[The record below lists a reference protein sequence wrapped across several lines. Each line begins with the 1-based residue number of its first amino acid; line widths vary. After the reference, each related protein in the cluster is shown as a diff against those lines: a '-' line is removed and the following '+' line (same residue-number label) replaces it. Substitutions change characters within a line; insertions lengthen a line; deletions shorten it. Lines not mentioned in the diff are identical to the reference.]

1 LVLESYSRSF
11 LFNPEGARLPIRA
24 GCASFPKEVFMTQAA
39 NIILDRVVLVKVE
52 ANIYGAR
59 KKLKKEDLVL
69 ADGSKLPPED
79 LASLG
84 SKRLLDPDR
93 LTVFNR
99 LKKEAERIC
108 LRVGTR
114 FLGGFV
120 IPSESAAGITLELER
135 IAQDFA
141 SAKAEFLAGYDAAVT
156 DWVVR
161 HPEFAGIIEQAVDS
175 VEFVSTR
182 LSFDFLI
189 VTVGVPDTLPPED
202 IARLE
207 TKIGSLSEQ
216 MFYEI
221 SVEANHLIEQS
232 LLGKDQ
238 VTRNALRPIRRIRD
252 KLDGLGF
259 LDYRVAPVVGTID
272 ALLAR
277 IPDKGAITGSIL
289 QEILATAMLLADP
302 DKTRRHGEGLLAE
315 QSHAMDD
322 DERDREDDLTG
333 TPDLLATADQSLPLP
348 LLSPSVLSDSDIGV
362 AYGQDD
368 PSTAVETD
376 EGGSTVAS
384 RENNEA
390 SPDSDLFSGLFDG
403 IFEDEGAGDAEFND
417 LQREGLD
424 EHTCMAESIG
434 QRSNTTALA
443 AVTIEAYYPDAST
456 SYNAEPETVMTVE
469 DDNDGAGT
477 DPDYWF

>member
-1 LVLESYSRSF
+1 
-11 LFNPEGARLPIRA
+11 
-24 GCASFPKEVFMTQAA
+24 MTQAA

-114 FLGGFV
+114 FLGGFA
-120 IPSESAAGITLELER
+120 IPSELAASITLELER

-189 VTVGVPDTLPPED
+189 VTVGVPEALPPED

-238 VTRNALRPIRRIRD
+238 VTRNALRPIRRMRD
-252 KLDGLGF
+252 KLDGLSF
-259 LDYRVAPVVGTID
+259 LDYRVAPVIGTID

-277 IPDKGAITGSIL
+277 IPGKGAITGSIL

-315 QSHAMDD
+315 QSHSMDD
-322 DERDREDDLTG
+322 AGTEAEDDLAE
-333 TPDLLATADQSLPLP
+333 TPDWLATADQSLVLP
-348 LLSPSVLSDSDIGV
+348 LLSPSMMSDSDIEV

-368 PSTAVETD
+368 SSTLIETE
-376 EGGSTVAS
+376 EGGGTVAS
-384 RENNEA
+384 RESTEP

-403 IFEDEGAGDAEFND
+403 IFEDEGAGDMEFNE

-424 EHTCMAESIG
+424 ELSRMAESTG
-434 QRSNTTALA
+434 QPSNSPVVT
-443 AVTIEAYYPDAST
+443 AVTIEASNPDKSR
-456 SYNAEPETVMTVE
+456 SSNVEPETVMTVD
-469 DDNDGAGT
+469 DDNDDAGT

>member
-1 LVLESYSRSF
+1 
-11 LFNPEGARLPIRA
+11 
-24 GCASFPKEVFMTQAA
+24 MTHEA
-39 NIILDRVVLVKVE
+39 NIILERVVLVKVE

-84 SKRLLDPDR
+84 SKRLLDPDQ

-114 FLGGFV
+114 FLGGFA
-120 IPSESAAGITLELER
+120 IPNEAAAGITAELER

-141 SAKAEFLAGYDAAVT
+141 VAKTEFLAGYDAAVT

-182 LSFDFLI
+182 LSFDYLV
-189 VTVGVPDTLPPED
+189 VTVGLPEALPPED
-202 IARLE
+202 VARLE
-207 TKIGSLSEQ
+207 TKIGSMSEQ

-221 SVEANHLIEQS
+221 SVEANQFIEQS

-238 VTRNALRPIRRIRD
+238 VTRNALRPIRRMRD

-259 LDYRVAPVVGTID
+259 LDYRVAPVVNTID
-272 ALLAR
+272 DLLAR
-277 IPDKGAITGSIL
+277 IPDKGAIAGGIL

-302 DKTRRHGEGLLAE
+302 DKTRRHGEGLLAA
-315 QSHAMDD
+315 QDLPI
-322 DERDREDDLTG
+322 DRYCRG
-333 TPDLLATADQSLPLP
+333 
-348 LLSPSVLSDSDIGV
+348 
-362 AYGQDD
+362 
-368 PSTAVETD
+368 
-376 EGGSTVAS
+376 
-384 RENNEA
+384 
-390 SPDSDLFSGLFDG
+390 
-403 IFEDEGAGDAEFND
+403 
-417 LQREGLD
+417 
-424 EHTCMAESIG
+424 
-434 QRSNTTALA
+434 
-443 AVTIEAYYPDAST
+443 
-456 SYNAEPETVMTVE
+456 
-469 DDNDGAGT
+469 
-477 DPDYWF
+477 

>member
-1 LVLESYSRSF
+1 
-11 LFNPEGARLPIRA
+11 
-24 GCASFPKEVFMTQAA
+24 MTHEA
-39 NIILDRVVLVKVE
+39 NIILERVVLVKVE

-84 SKRLLDPDR
+84 SKRLLDPDQ

-114 FLGGFV
+114 FLGGFA
-120 IPSESAAGITLELER
+120 IPNESAAGITAELER

-141 SAKAEFLAGYDAAVT
+141 VARTQFLAGYNAAVT

-182 LSFDFLI
+182 LSFDYLV
-189 VTVGVPDTLPPED
+189 VTVGLPEALPPED
-202 IARLE
+202 VARLE
-207 TKIGSLSEQ
+207 TKIGSMSEQ

-221 SVEANHLIEQS
+221 SVEANQFIEQS

-238 VTRNALRPIRRIRD
+238 VTRSALRPIRRMRD

-259 LDYRVAPVVGTID
+259 LDYRVAPVVSTID
-272 ALLAR
+272 SLIER
-277 IPDKGAITGSIL
+277 IPDKGAITGGIL

-302 DKTRRHGEGLLAE
+302 DKTRRHGEGLLAAQYLPKADIVE
-315 QSHAMDD
+315 
-322 DERDREDDLTG
+322 DEDSELTVNE
-333 TPDLLATADQSLPLP
+333 PVAVLAIPALALESSLP
-348 LLSPSVLSDSDIGV
+348 V
-362 AYGQDD
+362 
-368 PSTAVETD
+368 D
-376 EGGSTVAS
+376 EILEVNVDNS
-384 RENNEA
+384 NQ
-390 SPDSDLFSGLFDG
+390 SPDGFSGLFDG
-403 IFEDEGAGDAEFND
+403 IFDDDVESENSSGNWAVEVLIAQSNAAAQNYTLTQFKRDDEAE
-417 LQREGLD
+417 LD
-424 EHTCMAESIG
+424 VVTAEE
-434 QRSNTTALA
+434 NT
-443 AVTIEAYYPDAST
+443 EKKSDQ
-456 SYNAEPETVMTVE
+456 
-469 DDNDGAGT
+469 
-477 DPDYWF
+477 DYWF

>member
-1 LVLESYSRSF
+1 
-11 LFNPEGARLPIRA
+11 
-24 GCASFPKEVFMTQAA
+24 MTQAA

-114 FLGGFV
+114 FLGGFA
-120 IPSESAAGITLELER
+120 IPCESAAGITLELER

-141 SAKAEFLAGYDAAVT
+141 HAKAEFLAGYDAAVT

-189 VTVGVPDTLPPED
+189 VTVGVPDTLPAED

-238 VTRNALRPIRRIRD
+238 VTRNALRPIRRMRD

-315 QSHAMDD
+315 QSHVMDD
-322 DERDREDDLTG
+322 DGWEMEDDLAEP
-333 TPDLLATADQSLPLP
+333 PDLLATADQSLPLP
-348 LLSPSVLSDSDIGV
+348 LLLPPVLSDSDIGV
-362 AYGQDD
+362 AYGQDE
-368 PSTAVETD
+368 PSTAVETQK
-376 EGGSTVAS
+376 GGVTIAAREST
-384 RENNEA
+384 EP
-390 SPDSDLFSGLFDG
+390 SPDNDLFSGLFDG
-403 IFEDEGAGDAEFND
+403 IFEDEGAGDMEQGD
-417 LQREGLD
+417 RRTESWD
-424 EHTCMAESIG
+424 ELTRMAESIG
-434 QRSNTTALA
+434 QRSNPTVLA
-443 AVTIEAYYPDAST
+443 AVTIEASNPDVLPAS
-456 SYNAEPETVMTVE
+456 NAEPEAVMTVD
-469 DDNDGAGT
+469 DDNEGAGT

>member
-1 LVLESYSRSF
+1 MSHE
-11 LFNPEGARLPIRA
+11 
-24 GCASFPKEVFMTQAA
+24 T
-39 NIILDRVVLVKVE
+39 NIILERVVLVKVE

-84 SKRLLDPDR
+84 SKRLLDPDQ

-114 FLGGFV
+114 FLGGFA
-120 IPSESAAGITLELER
+120 IPIESAACITSELER

-141 SAKAEFLAGYDAAVT
+141 VAKTEFLAGYDAAVT

-182 LSFDFLI
+182 LSFDYVL
-189 VTVGVPDTLPPED
+189 VSVGLPEALPPD
-202 IARLE
+202 DVTRLE

-221 SVEANHLIEQS
+221 SVDANQFIEQS

-238 VTRNALRPIRRIRD
+238 VTRNALRPIRRMRD

-259 LDYRVAPVVGTID
+259 LDYRVAPMVNTID
-272 ALLAR
+272 ELLAK
-277 IPDKGAITGSIL
+277 IPNKGAIAGGIL
-289 QEILATAMLLADP
+289 QEILATALLLADP
-302 DKTRRHGEGLLAE
+302 AKTRRHGEGLLA
-315 QSHAMDD
+315 A
-322 DERDREDDLTG
+322 
-333 TPDLLATADQSLPLP
+333 QSLPKAVIVEDEVAEWAVNEQV
-348 LLSPSVLSDSDIGV
+348 SVLSMPKSV
-362 AYGQDD
+362 TVPAHL
-368 PSTAVETD
+368 STPVTVLVPER
-376 EGGSTVAS
+376 STSAD
-384 RENNEA
+384 A
-390 SPDSDLFSGLFDG
+390 SPNVIIDDSTQNSNGFSDLFDG
-403 IFEDEGAGDAEFND
+403 IFDDDTDSDDESNLEVVMSADIKN
-417 LQREGLD
+417 
-424 EHTCMAESIG
+424 ES
-434 QRSNTTALA
+434 
-443 AVTIEAYYPDAST
+443 
-456 SYNAEPETVMTVE
+456 
-469 DDNDGAGT
+469 T
-477 DPDYWF
+477 DQDYWF

>member
-1 LVLESYSRSF
+1 
-11 LFNPEGARLPIRA
+11 
-24 GCASFPKEVFMTQAA
+24 MTQAA
-39 NIILDRVVLVKVE
+39 TIILDRVVLVKVE

-114 FLGGFV
+114 FLGGFA

-135 IAQDFA
+135 IARDFA
-141 SAKAEFLAGYDAAVT
+141 RAKAEFLAGYDAAVT

-189 VTVGVPDTLPPED
+189 VTVGVPEALPAED

-238 VTRNALRPIRRIRD
+238 VTRNALRPIRRMRD

-259 LDYRVAPVVGTID
+259 LDYRVAPVVSTID

-289 QEILATAMLLADP
+289 QEIIATAMLLADP

-315 QSHAMDD
+315 QSHVMNDAGT
-322 DERDREDDLTG
+322 EAEDDLAE

-348 LLSPSVLSDSDIGV
+348 LLSPPVLSDSDIGV

-368 PSTAVETD
+368 PSTSVETE
-376 EGGSTVAS
+376 EGGVTIAARESTEPS
-384 RENNEA
+384 SDN
-390 SPDSDLFSGLFDG
+390 DLFSGLFDG
-403 IFEDEGAGDAEFND
+403 IFEDEGAGDTELED
-417 LQREGLD
+417 LQTESLD
-424 EHTCMAESIG
+424 EPAHLAESTG
-434 QRSNTTALA
+434 QRSNSTALA
-443 AVTIEAYYPDAST
+443 AVTIEASNPDKST
-456 SYNAEPETVMTVE
+456 SSNAGPETVMTVD
-469 DDNDGAGT
+469 DDNDETGT

>member
-1 LVLESYSRSF
+1 MSHE
-11 LFNPEGARLPIRA
+11 
-24 GCASFPKEVFMTQAA
+24 T
-39 NIILDRVVLVKVE
+39 NIILERVVLVKVE

-84 SKRLLDPDR
+84 SKRLLDPEQ

-114 FLGGFV
+114 FLGGFA
-120 IPSESAAGITLELER
+120 IPNESAASITSELER

-141 SAKAEFLAGYDAAVT
+141 VAKTEFLAGYDAAVT

-182 LSFDFLI
+182 LSFDYVL
-189 VTVGVPDTLPPED
+189 VSVGLPEALPPD
-202 IARLE
+202 DVTRLE

-221 SVEANHLIEQS
+221 SVDANQFIEQS

-238 VTRNALRPIRRIRD
+238 VTRNALRPIRRMRD

-259 LDYRVAPVVGTID
+259 LDYRVAPVVNTID
-272 ALLAR
+272 ELLAK
-277 IPDKGAITGSIL
+277 IPNKGAIAGGIL
-289 QEILATAMLLADP
+289 QEILATALLLADP
-302 DKTRRHGEGLLAE
+302 AKTRRHGEGLLAAQYLPKAVIVE
-315 QSHAMDD
+315 
-322 DERDREDDLTG
+322 DEVTEW
-333 TPDLLATADQSLPLP
+333 AVEAQE
-348 LLSPSVLSDSDIGV
+348 SVLSMPTSATVPTHVPVPERSNSADEIQNVIIDDSAQNSNGF
-362 AYGQDD
+362 
-368 PSTAVETD
+368 
-376 EGGSTVAS
+376 
-384 RENNEA
+384 
-390 SPDSDLFSGLFDG
+390 SDLFDG
-403 IFEDEGAGDAEFND
+403 IFDDDTDSDDESNLEVVTSADIKN
-417 LQREGLD
+417 
-424 EHTCMAESIG
+424 ES
-434 QRSNTTALA
+434 
-443 AVTIEAYYPDAST
+443 
-456 SYNAEPETVMTVE
+456 
-469 DDNDGAGT
+469 T
-477 DPDYWF
+477 DQDYWF

>member
-1 LVLESYSRSF
+1 
-11 LFNPEGARLPIRA
+11 
-24 GCASFPKEVFMTQAA
+24 
-39 NIILDRVVLVKVE
+39 VKVE

-84 SKRLLDPDR
+84 SKRLLDPDQ

-114 FLGGFV
+114 FLGGFA
-120 IPSESAAGITLELER
+120 IPNESAAGITSELER

-141 SAKAEFLAGYDAAVT
+141 VAKTEFLAGYDAAVT

-182 LSFDFLI
+182 LSFDYVL
-189 VTVGVPDTLPPED
+189 VSVGLPEALPPD
-202 IARLE
+202 DVTRLE

-221 SVEANHLIEQS
+221 SVDANQFIEQS

-238 VTRNALRPIRRIRD
+238 VTRNALRPIRRMRD

-259 LDYRVAPVVGTID
+259 LDYRVAPVVNTID
-272 ALLAR
+272 ELLAK
-277 IPDKGAITGSIL
+277 IPNKGAIAGGIL
-289 QEILATAMLLADP
+289 QEILATALLLADP
-302 DKTRRHGEGLLAE
+302 AKTRRHGEGLLAAQNLPKAVIVE
-315 QSHAMDD
+315 
-322 DERDREDDLTG
+322 DEVAEW
-333 TPDLLATADQSLPLP
+333 AVEAQV
-348 LLSPSVLSDSDIGV
+348 SVLSMPTSVTVPAHIPTPVPERSTSADEIPNVIIDDSTQNSNG
-362 AYGQDD
+362 
-368 PSTAVETD
+368 
-376 EGGSTVAS
+376 
-384 RENNEA
+384 
-390 SPDSDLFSGLFDG
+390 FSALFDG
-403 IFEDEGAGDAEFND
+403 IFDDDTDSDDESNLVVVTSADIKN
-417 LQREGLD
+417 
-424 EHTCMAESIG
+424 ES
-434 QRSNTTALA
+434 
-443 AVTIEAYYPDAST
+443 
-456 SYNAEPETVMTVE
+456 
-469 DDNDGAGT
+469 T
-477 DPDYWF
+477 DQDYWF

>member
-1 LVLESYSRSF
+1 
-11 LFNPEGARLPIRA
+11 
-24 GCASFPKEVFMTQAA
+24 MTQAA
-39 NIILDRVVLVKVE
+39 TIILDRVVLVKVE

-114 FLGGFV
+114 FLGGFA

-141 SAKAEFLAGYDAAVT
+141 HAKAEFLAGYDAAVT

-189 VTVGVPDTLPPED
+189 VTVGVPEALPAED

-238 VTRNALRPIRRIRD
+238 VTRNALRPIRRMRD

-277 IPDKGAITGSIL
+277 IPGKGAITGSIL

-322 DERDREDDLTG
+322 AGTEAEDDLAEI
-333 TPDLLATADQSLPLP
+333 PDLRATADQSLPLP
-348 LLSPSVLSDSDIGV
+348 LLSPLVLSGSDIDV

-368 PSTAVETD
+368 PSAAVETE
-376 EGGSTVAS
+376 EGGGTITS

-390 SPDSDLFSGLFDG
+390 SPDSELFSGLFDG
-403 IFEDEGAGDAEFND
+403 IFEDEGAGDMEQGD
-417 LQREGLD
+417 HRTEGLN
-424 EHTCMAESIG
+424 EPTPMAESIG
-434 QRSNTTALA
+434 LPSNPNVLA
-443 AVTIEAYYPDAST
+443 AVTIEASNPDTSKLST
-456 SYNAEPETVMTVE
+456 AEPNTVMTVD
-469 DDNDGAGT
+469 DDNEETGT
-477 DPDYWF
+477 DSDYWF